1 MGYRI
6 VYERK
11 KRHLHWWLLLIPAA
25 ALLIPAAAL
34 LWREGWYEALARYVG
49 AAIYGH

>member
-6 VYERK
+6 VYGK
-11 KRHLHWWLLLIPAA
+11 KRRHLHWWLLIPVAV
-25 ALLIPAAAL
+25 LAL

>member
-6 VYERK
+6 VYGK
-11 KRHLHWWLLLIPAA
+11 KRRHFPWGLLLIPVAV
-25 ALLIPAAAL
+25 LVL